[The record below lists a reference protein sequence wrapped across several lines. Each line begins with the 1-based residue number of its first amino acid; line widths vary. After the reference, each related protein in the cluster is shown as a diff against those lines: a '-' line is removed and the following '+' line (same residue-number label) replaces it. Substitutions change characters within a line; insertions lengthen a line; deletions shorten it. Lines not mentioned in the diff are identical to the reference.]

1 MSKYVHNPTD
11 DDVKRGEH
19 LLRYLAGTR
28 DEKVHLRPNVQEMFT
43 IEAFT
48 DADLG
53 NCRTTRRSTSGGC
66 IALNGSIIFTWAKQ
80 QDTVAES
87 STESEYL
94 AMVHACKQIKYVQQF
109 LDELRIILGSV
120 PALNID
126 NTSAMEMIR
135 SNAKS
140 RVKHLDRKTYWIREF
155 ISNKNA
161 IIKYVETKYNLADLF
176 TKYVPNTVLDKLRPA
191 IMGREDPPRKENDPE
206 QQK

>member
-1 MSKYVHNPTD
+1 M
-11 DDVKRGEH
+11 
-19 LLRYLAGTR
+19 
-28 DEKVHLRPNVQEMFT
+28 
-43 IEAFT
+43 
-48 DADLG
+48 
-53 NCRTTRRSTSGGC
+53 
-66 IALNGSIIFTWAKQ
+66 NGSIIFTWAEQ
-80 QDTVAES
+80 QATVAES

-109 LDELRIILGSV
+109 LDELKIILGSV
-120 PALNID
+120 PILNID